1 MKQSFDKLID
11 LVKILQQQ
19 QQQQPQQSPWMMEA
33 GPPPPPPVSSGGPV
47 TPGPPPSRSEMWHH
61 PGPHPGEPQMG
72 MGPGPPIYS
81 SRMALNGSQP
91 CLMIP
96 ESSAHGHGPDSH
108 VLFDDYYSAGQLL
121 FDAQCGNGKN
131 FLTFNFVYVMNFL
144 G

>member
-1 MKQSFDKLID
+1 
-11 LVKILQQQ
+11 
-19 QQQQPQQSPWMMEA
+19 MEA

-121 FDAQCGNGKN
+121 FDAQCGNGEN
-131 FLTFNFVYVMNFL
+131 IFLFNPL
-144 G
+144 LIL